1 MTLSDARQCARAVL
15 SGHFEASLV
24 LVSSAVRVQLVD
36 ASRLTRSPFTRHGD
50 NIDCPRW
57 TLNDVSVAAVAEAG
71 EVVTVRVRPLS
82 ILPSLAP
89 SCQPEDD
96 MFARM
101 HNSASSL
108 YLWYTLRVYVT
119 LASFFA

>member
-57 TLNDVSVAAVAEAG
+57 TLNDVSGAAVAEAG

-101 HNSASSL
+101 HNSA
-108 YLWYTLRVYVT
+108 YEVCMCGTHCV
-119 LASFFA
+119 FM